1 MSGCA
6 RAGVGTGAVPA
17 NVGVRPMEAGQLCAH
32 TPGRWRAAERETQQ
46 VRSATRAGQGPG
58 PQRRR
63 PHAED
68 IPRSRWPARGR
79 RPSSMGT
86 RGASAAVGCADL
98 GLGPPTTCLLPRP
111 RPCGAAGARLAP
123 PGGTRASSWG
133 TLGKARSPHTTRPLA
148 PTARARRR
156 PGAPSAPAGATYVLA
171 PRGDVGER
179 ARAVGGLVRR
189 RLQAILGVRHRGARE
204 GKGGVRGVEGECVRS
219 SVVVRAG
226 GAAPR
231 PPRAV
236 WRGATAKQRNCAR
249 IRTAPESSCAL

>member
-1 MSGCA
+1 MRTRRDA
-6 RAGVGTGAVPA
+6 
-17 NVGVRPMEAGQLCAH
+17 L
-32 TPGRWRAAERETQQ
+32 WRAAERETQQ

-111 RPCGAAGARLAP
+111 LPCGAAGARLAP
-123 PGGTRASSWG
+123 PGGTRASSEG

-156 PGAPSAPAGATYVLA
+156 PGAPSAPLLVRRTCLRHAATLA
-171 PRGDVGER
+171 N
-179 ARAVGGLVRR
+179 GLVRLVGLYVGDSR
-189 RLQAILGVRHRGARE
+189 PYLGSAIAGRARGR
-204 GKGGVRGVEGECVRS
+204 GGVRGAEGECVRG